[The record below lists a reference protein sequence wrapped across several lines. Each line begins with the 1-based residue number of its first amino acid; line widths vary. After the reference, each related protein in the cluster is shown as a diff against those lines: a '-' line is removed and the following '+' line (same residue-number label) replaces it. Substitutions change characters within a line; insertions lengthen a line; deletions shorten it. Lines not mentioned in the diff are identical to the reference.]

1 MKRIRQKTDKLSL
14 SVAALLVWAA
24 GLAVVSLYFAPGG
37 YGKSL
42 FFGYFSRPL
51 LLLLNFLPVLL
62 LVFLF
67 FFLFNRV
74 WAAVLAGGALVL
86 LLTFINFFKLKLRD
100 DPLLATDLHYI
111 SEAAGIGGNSDVY
124 ISLNMRLSVA
134 AVVLGAVFCALFLPW
149 KLPKR
154 GARWIAFALV
164 LALCGGAY
172 LTLYRS
178 EKLYE
183 KTENLG
189 QYMSRWSDRDQY
201 VTRGFLYPLLYSF
214 RGFSDGR
221 PAGYDRAESAA
232 YLDSL
237 GSADIPE
244 EKKVNVLAVMLE
256 AYCDLS
262 CYDTLR
268 LTDDPYALLH
278 ELEAE
283 SAHGTL
289 VTNIFAGGT
298 IDTERCFLTGATQM
312 FEYRAPAWSLARYL
326 SEQGYATS
334 FCHPGYEW
342 FYNRQN
348 VADYLGFDV
357 HYFYENRYTNHNDY
371 GAMNDEHF
379 LPDLLV
385 QLREASAAGRP
396 FFNLSV
402 TYQNH
407 GPYSDSELMYE
418 DTYVER
424 GSVSEPSWYILN
436 NYLAG
441 VARTNQALHD
451 LVETLR
457 GLDEPVALLFFGDHK
472 PWLGYGNTVYAEL
485 GIDFSDDPG
494 RGFYDYYETPWVLWL
509 NDAARAAVGDSFS
522 PGDKGGFSPAF
533 LQMKLFDLLG
543 WEGSGVVRA
552 LRELYAYTDVVHL
565 TGEVREP
572 GREVSRAPSPETA
585 AAVARYKKLE
595 YYLRKDYLK

>member
-1 MKRIRQKTDKLSL
+1 MKRIRQKTDKLFLSL
-14 SVAALLVWAA
+14 AALLVWAA
-24 GLAVVSLYFAPGG
+24 GLAVVSLYFAPDG

-62 LVFLF
+62 LALFF
-67 FFLFNRV
+67 FFLFNRLWV
-74 WAAVLAGGALVL
+74 SVLGSGALVL
-86 LLTFINFFKLKLRD
+86 LLSFINFFKLKLRD
-100 DPLLATDLHYI
+100 DPLLATDLHYV
-111 SEAAGIGGNSDVY
+111 SEAAGIGGNYDIY
-124 ISLNMRLSVA
+124 ISLIMWLCVA
-134 AVVLGAVFCALFLPW
+134 AVVLGAVFCALFLPGRVRR
-149 KLPKR
+149 R
-154 GARWIAFALV
+154 GARAIAFALT
-164 LALCGGAY
+164 LAVGAGAY

-178 EKLYE
+178 EKLYA

-189 QYMSRWSDRDQY
+189 QYMSRWSERDQY

-221 PAGYDRAESAA
+221 PAGYSRAESEA
-232 YLDSL
+232 YLESL

-244 EKKVNVLAVMLE
+244 EKKINVLAVMLE

-262 CYDTLR
+262 EYDAIR
-268 LTDDPYALLH
+268 FTDDPYVFLH
-278 ELEAE
+278 EIQQE
-283 SAHGTL
+283 SAYGTL

-298 IDTERCFLTGATQM
+298 IDTERCFLTGSTEM
-312 FEYRAPAWSLARYL
+312 VEYRAKAWSLARYL

-342 FYNRQN
+342 FYNRKN

-357 HYFYENRYTNHNDY
+357 SYFYENRYTNHNDY
-371 GAMNDEHF
+371 GAMNDAHF
-379 LPDLLV
+379 LPDLPV
-385 QLREASAAGRP
+385 QLREANAAGRP
-396 FFNLSV
+396 FFNMSV

-418 DTYVER
+418 ETYVER
-424 GSVSEPSWYILN
+424 GSVSEASWHILN

-441 VARTNQALHD
+441 VARTGEALRALTD
-451 LVETLR
+451 ELR
-457 GLDEPVALLFFGDHK
+457 ALDEPVALVFFGDHK
-472 PWLGYGNTVYAEL
+472 PWLGYGNSVYTEL

-494 RGFYDYYETPWVLWL
+494 QGFYDYYETPWVIWL
-509 NDAARAAVGDSFS
+509 NDAARAAAGESFT

-533 LQMKLFDLLG
+533 LQMELFDLLG

-552 LRELYAYTDVVHL
+552 LRELYAYTDVVNVSG
-565 TGEVREP
+565 TVRV
-572 GREVSRAPSPETA
+572 GGQLLREAPEDVA

-595 YYLRKDYLK
+595 YYLRKDYLR